1 MGKSQTRHFKCAILN
16 TPAFIARRIAFNR
29 ERSFSRFIIR
39 LAIAATVIS
48 VGAML
53 MTLAFTNGFQ
63 YAISQK
69 VFNLWGHIRVQH
81 YSASRANISEEAP
94 MEKNDTVLRMLRS
107 DPAIRTIQAFATK
120 YAVVHSAEGI
130 DYVQL
135 KGVEKGYDFNNLRD
149 FLKAGRWPRFPDS
162 GYSNEIVL
170 SQTTASQLKIKVG
183 DKILIYFIQPDGPP
197 RVRPMIVSG
206 LYKTGIED
214 YDKLIAIG
222 DLRLIQRLNG
232 WKPDEIGGYE
242 LFLNDYHRSDEVNK
256 AIFDQLPKD
265 WGSRTTEEIYPG
277 IFDWLNLQN
286 ITIAIVLI
294 IMIVVA
300 TLNLV
305 TCLIILVLER
315 TPMIGVLKAVG
326 SANASIQSIF
336 LYQGCII
343 AVIGIALGN
352 VFGLLVLW
360 LQDRYGFIT
369 LPEDAY
375 FISKA
380 IVKLEWWHVVL
391 VNAGT
396 FLICFLVLLIP
407 TLIIR
412 RMQPA
417 RAIQFR

>member
-1 MGKSQTRHFKCAILN
+1 LN
-16 TPAFIARRIAFNR
+16 TAAFIARRIAFNR

-48 VGAML
+48 VGAMIL
-53 MTLAFTNGFQ
+53 TLAFTNGFQ

-69 VFNLWGHIRVQH
+69 VFNLWGHLRVQH
-81 YSASRANISEEAP
+81 YSASRSSNSEEAP
-94 MEKNDTVLRMLRS
+94 MSKNDTVLHALKN
-107 DPAIRTIQAFATK
+107 DPDVRTVQAFATK
-120 YAVVHSAEGI
+120 FAVVRSLEGI
-130 DYVQL
+130 DEVQV
-135 KGVEKGYDFNNLRD
+135 KGVEKDYDFANLQG
-149 FLKAGRWPRFPDS
+149 FLRSGRWPHFPDS
-162 GYSNEIVL
+162 GYSHEVVL
-170 SQTTASQLKIKVG
+170 SQYTANQLKLKIG
-183 DKILIYFIQPDGPP
+183 DKLLIYFIQPGEVTP

-214 YDKLIAIG
+214 FDKLLAIC
-222 DLRLIQRLNG
+222 DLRLIQRLNN
-232 WKPDEIGGYE
+232 WTPDEIGGYE
-242 LFLNDYHRSDEVNK
+242 IFTRDYKLADRVS
-256 AIFDQLPKD
+256 ARIYDQLPKD
-265 WGSRTTEEIYPG
+265 WAPRTTEETYTN

-286 ITIAIVLI
+286 ITIIIVLV

-315 TPMIGVLKAVG
+315 TRMIGLLKAIG
-326 SANASIQSIF
+326 SPNVSIQRIF
-336 LYQGCII
+336 LYQGAFITLFGL
-343 AVIGIALGN
+343 VLGN
-352 VFGLLVLW
+352 VFGLSVCW

-380 IVKLEWWHVVL
+380 VVKLEWWHVPL
-391 VNAGT
+391 VNIGT
-396 FLICFLVLLIP
+396 FIICFLVLMIP
-407 TLIIR
+407 TLVVR

>member
-1 MGKSQTRHFKCAILN
+1 MN
-16 TPAFIARRIAFNR
+16 TPSFIARRIAFNR

-48 VGAML
+48 VAAMIL
-53 MTLAFTNGFQ
+53 TLAFTNGFQ

-81 YSASRANISEEAP
+81 FSPNRATISEEAP
-94 MEKNDTVLRMLRS
+94 METNDSVLHMLQNTLHVKTV
-107 DPAIRTIQAFATK
+107 QAFATK
-120 YAVVHSAEGI
+120 YAVIRSADGA
-130 DYVQL
+130 DYVEV
-135 KGVEKGYDFNNLRD
+135 KGVERSYDFNNMQS

-170 SQTTASQLKIKVG
+170 SVSTAKELKLNVG
-183 DKILIYFIQPDGPP
+183 NKALIYFIQPDGTV
-197 RVRPMIVSG
+197 RIRPMYVCG

-214 YDKLIAIG
+214 YDKLLAIG

-232 WKPDEIGGYE
+232 WKPNEIGGYE
-242 LFLNDYHRSDEVNK
+242 LFLDDYRQADMVDDIIYN
-256 AIFDQLPKD
+256 QLPKE
-265 WGSRTTEEIYPG
+265 WGSRTTQEIYPN

-286 ITIAIVLI
+286 ITIIIVLI

-315 TPMIGVLKAVG
+315 TPMIGVLKAIG
-326 SANASIQSIF
+326 STDGSIQRIF
-336 LYQGCII
+336 LYQGSI
-343 AVIGIALGN
+343 VTLFGLVLGN
-352 VFGLLVLW
+352 LFGLLVCW
-360 LQDRYGFIT
+360 LQTRYGFIT

-380 IVKLEWWHVVL
+380 VVKLEWWHLVL
-391 VNAGT
+391 VNLGT
-396 FLICFLVLLIP
+396 FVICFLVLMIP
-407 TLIIR
+407 TVIVR